1 LKEATLAAR
10 LEVTRAQILAFRRR
24 VGCLEARLP
33 AGRRS
38 LREAAWA
45 GLKDSMPRAAVLSLH
60 ARVAGIAPGAWEDPA
75 LVQLWGPGY
84 HAYVVAAGDVG
95 VFTLGRMPDDGDTRR
110 VAEDLAARLRGLL
123 GDTRMTYSQAGRALG
138 ESPNRLRYAT
148 LTGTVLLRWDG
159 ARQPVI
165 WTVPPPEIE
174 PGEARLEL
182 ARRYLRVFGPGTA
195 EGFTQ
200 WAGIS
205 RPRAAAVFGA
215 LGKSLVPVVTPIGE
229 ARLLARDEAVLRAGP
244 GPVAP
249 ARLLPSGDAYFLL
262 QGADREVLVPDA
274 GRRGALWTPRV
285 WPGAVLVGGEIAGTW
300 RRAQNA
306 VTVSAWRRL
315 SREER
320 RAVEAEAASLPL
332 PGGPGRVLVC
342 WEE

>member
-1 LKEATLAAR
+1 M
-10 LEVTRAQILAFRRR
+10 TREQILAFRRR
-24 VGCLEARLP
+24 VGGLEARLP

-60 ARVAGIAPGAWEDPA
+60 ARVAGIGPAAWEDPA

-95 VFTLGRMPDDGDTRR
+95 IFTLGRLPDAGGTRR
-110 VAEDLAARLRGLL
+110 VAEDLAARLWGLL
-123 GDTRMTYSQAGRALG
+123 GETRMTYSRAGRALG
-138 ESPNRLRYAT
+138 ESPNRLRYAA

-195 EGFTQ
+195 EGFAR
-200 WAGIS
+200 WAGIP
-205 RPRAAAVFGA
+205 RPQGVAVFDA
-215 LGKSLVPVVTPIGE
+215 LGKSLIPVVTPIGE
-229 ARLLARDEAVLRAGP
+229 ARVLARDEATLRAGL
-244 GPVAP
+244 GAVGP

-262 QGADREVLVPDA
+262 HGADREVLVPDA
-274 GRRGALWTPRV
+274 RRRDYLWTSRV
-285 WPGAVLVGGEIAGTW
+285 WPGAVLVGGEVAGTW

-306 VTVSAWRRL
+306 VTVSAWRGL

-320 RAVEAEAASLPL
+320 HAVEAEAASLPL
-332 PGGPGRVLVC
+332 PGGPGQVVVR